1 MPKIKVDEM
10 EYNSEDL
17 SDHGL
22 ATLKSLQFLEGQLQ
36 KLKSEIAIS
45 QTARQAYMAAL
56 KSEIKESGITHISN
70 KKEFNEED

>member
-1 MPKIKVDEM
+1 MPKIKVDEI

-36 KLKSEIAIS
+36 KLKSEIAIN
-45 QTARQAYMAAL
+45 QTARQAYIAAL
-56 KSEIKESGITHISN
+56 KHEINESGITSIPN
-70 KKEFNEED
+70 EKDLDEED